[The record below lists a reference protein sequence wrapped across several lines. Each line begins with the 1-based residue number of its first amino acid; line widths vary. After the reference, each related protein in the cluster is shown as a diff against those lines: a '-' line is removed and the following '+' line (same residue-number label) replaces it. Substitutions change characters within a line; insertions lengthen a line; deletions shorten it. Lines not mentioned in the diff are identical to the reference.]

1 MTSHNNRN
9 CITIGV
15 ISIRFSNPRPLE
27 SQFIEGTNESTAR
40 VDSLVALMHHDP
52 SDLGSLTL
60 IQITDPTVLFYSI
73 APTLSKHCSELTFMR
88 KSPLPFL
95 SLRTLFSHV
104 SFQKQENKKAM
115 LFTVYQ
121 FPVLDHEL
129 YIALGEY
136 QLFINIDNSAKTLGI
151 QWAPTL
157 QPLLIRPRH
166 YHDHYSGLNESSVS
180 HFVI

>member
-73 APTLSKHCSELTFMR
+73 APTLSKHCSELTSCEKVPYHFFLSELCFHMFPF
-88 KSPLPFL
+88 KNKKTKKQCCLQCISFL
-95 SLRTLFSHV
+95 SLIMSYILHW
-104 SFQKQENKKAM
+104 ENISSS
-115 LFTVYQ
+115 LILTIL
-121 FPVLDHEL
+121 PRLW
-129 YIALGEY
+129 EY
-136 QLFINIDNSAKTLGI
+136 SG
-151 QWAPTL
+151 P
-157 QPLLIRPRH
+157 P
-166 YHDHYSGLNESSVS
+166 HYS
-180 HFVI
+180 HC